1 MRKTSTSVLH
11 IPDLRKPTGRPTD
24 IQMIRKGIPILE
36 TSPVGNVDGT
46 DTTAH
51 IQRDGYLKLATG
63 ERIITD

>member
-1 MRKTSTSVLH
+1 
-11 IPDLRKPTGRPTD
+11 
-24 IQMIRKGIPILE
+24 MIRKGIPILE